1 MIDTLLMSL
10 RSLRAHKL
18 RSALTLSGIVIG
30 ITAVVGMSALIRGVD
45 EVIVGSI
52 RAMNPHVVYLTK
64 TGIVLSHEQWL
75 KVVRRPDITLDDAD
89 AIEAGCPSVGRLDV
103 FAEGNGALARGATR
117 TRDIAVFGVGMN
129 YLEVNSM
136 TLRAGRFFTPGEV
149 AAAARVMVLAK
160 EPAEALFGL
169 VDPVGKTVRLGAQ
182 EYEVVGIF
190 APQADLGGF
199 NLGQDNFCVLP
210 HTAHHRDVG
219 RGRRSLTLAVIP
231 REGVAVEAMI
241 EEITTFMRVR
251 HRLRADQDDDFEL
264 LTQASVLK
272 LWRDMSSATFLAL
285 LGISSIALVVSGIG
299 VTAVMTVAVSER
311 TREIGIRRAV
321 GASRQAILS
330 QFLCEAAILTAI
342 GGAIGS
348 GLGAAAAWGLA
359 KALTLPVATPWDTF
373 AMAIGMSTMVG
384 LVFGVMPA
392 WRAARLDPVEA
403 LRYE

>member
-1 MIDTLLMSL
+1 MIDTVFMSL

-18 RSALTLSGIVIG
+18 RSGLTLCGIVIG
-30 ITAVVGMSALIRGVD
+30 ITAVVGMSSLIRGVD

-64 TGIVLSHEQWL
+64 TGIVLSHEQWM
-75 KVVRRPDITLDDAD
+75 KVARRPDITLDDAE
-89 AIEAGCPSVGRLDV
+89 AIEQACPSVARLDV
-103 FAEGNGALARGATR
+103 FAEGNGILVRGATR
-117 TRDIAVFGVGMN
+117 TRDLGVMGVGLN

-160 EPAEALFGL
+160 EPAEALFGP

-182 EYEVVGIF
+182 EYEIIGVF

-219 RGRRSLTLAVIP
+219 RGRQSLTLAMIP
-231 REGVAVEAMI
+231 REGSAVETMI
-241 EEITTFMRVR
+241 DEIANFMRVR

-272 LWRDMSSATFLAL
+272 LWRELSSATFLAL
-285 LGISSIALVVSGIG
+285 LGISSIALFVGGIG
-299 VTAVMTVAVSER
+299 VMAVMMVAVTER
-311 TREIGIRRAV
+311 TREIGIRRAI
-321 GASRQAILS
+321 GAPRRAILA
-330 QFLCEAAILTAI
+330 QFLCEAAMLTAI

-359 KALTLPVATPWDTF
+359 KAVNLPVATPWDTF
-373 AMAIGMSTMVG
+373 ALAIGVSTLVG
-384 LVFGVMPA
+384 LVFGVVPA